1 MNHESARQIPLLSYT
16 QKRKK
21 RIGKPYPINRIPRG
35 DTSERKVR
43 ILLGPRSS
51 QVPTGATMSV
61 NSAEFGQVAEIR
73 APAEVVDDK
82 SLNAGGFG
90 GLNHGDLR
98 TDAARADHA
107 DGGILVCEGSSQVLE
122 GVASADNGQAGGESR
137 GGLGTGDD
145 GDVKAGALEGGG
157 DGSAKVARCPCGG
170 QFQGR
175 GIFLITEG

>member
-1 MNHESARQIPLLSYT
+1 MNRESARRIPLLSYT

-21 RIGKPYPINRIPRG
+21 GIGKSYPINRIPRC
-35 DTSERKVR
+35 DTSERKVG
-43 ILLGPRSS
+43 ILLGLRSS

-61 NSAEFGQVAEIR
+61 NGVEFWQVAEIR

-90 GLNHGDLR
+90 GLDHGDLR
-98 TDAARADHA
+98 TDAAGADHA
-107 DGGILVCEGSSQVLE
+107 DGGILACEGSGQVLD
-122 GVASADNGQAGGESR
+122 GVAGADNGQAGGESR

-170 QFQGR
+170 QFQGK
-175 GIFLITEG
+175 GIF